1 MNTTESIVNREV
13 RMDARNEGQLYSSNW
28 QFQFVQDD
36 RITDRG
42 RSARAEI
49 KENNLD
55 SAPIHFSVPFH
66 DTNAA
71 IAYYKYICGVLK
83 EFPTEGKEHVL
94 ETLKEF
100 GLTGEY
106 DQSATEISAVT
117 QLYLS
122 HTGRLAH

>member
-1 MNTTESIVNREV
+1 
-13 RMDARNEGQLYSSNW
+13 MDTRNEEELYSSNW
-28 QFQFVQDD
+28 QLQFVQDD
-36 RITDRG
+36 SIINRG
-42 RSARAEI
+42 RPARAEMANSNPDNR
-49 KENNLD
+49 KAQYSL
-55 SAPIHFSVPFH
+55 PLH

-71 IAYYKYICGVLK
+71 VEYYKYICGVLK
-83 EFPTEGKEHVL
+83 QFPAEGKEHVL

-117 QLYLS
+117 ELYLS